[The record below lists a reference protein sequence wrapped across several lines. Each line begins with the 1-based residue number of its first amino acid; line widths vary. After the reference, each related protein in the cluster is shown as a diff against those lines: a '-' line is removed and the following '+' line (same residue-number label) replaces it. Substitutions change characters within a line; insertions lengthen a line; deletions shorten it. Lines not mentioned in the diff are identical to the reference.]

1 MLKNALVLILSI
13 FILSS
18 CVTGPGGYFKRSANN
33 KLFDRKGFQGGKR
46 APLYNKK
53 YIEKAKRNVA
63 TSSFEDDEDDSTYE
77 ENEYNPSN
85 SENVSIEN
93 REMYRRMLEED
104 MERKGSKRHS
114 RSSYKDQEYPSISRA
129 NSGFYEDRNESS
141 DLKKELDEIKSMLN
155 EAKRDIA
162 SRKCPTADEMERQR
176 ALNQTNSQ
184 RQKISNTNKKINGG
198 TDTTIIE
205 PVKSI

>member
-18 CVTGPGGYFKRSANN
+18 CVTGPGGYLKRSANN

-46 APLYNKK
+46 SPLYNKK

-63 TSSFEDDEDDSTYE
+63 TSSFDDDDYDDSDYR

-85 SENVSIEN
+85 SENVSLEN

-104 MERKGSKRHS
+104 MERRNSKRHS
-114 RSSYKDQEYPSISRA
+114 RRSNSRDLEYPSISRA
-129 NSGFYEDRNESS
+129 NSGFYEDRNEGSE
-141 DLKKELDEIKSMLN
+141 LKKELDEIKSMLN

-162 SRKCPTADEMERQR
+162 SRKCPTAEEIERQR
-176 ALNQTNSQ
+176 SLNQKTGNTGKKTNGS
-184 RQKISNTNKKINGG
+184 